1 MQMMFDFLQLPLQN
15 NAFSEKPMTFCDAG
29 PKQVLSTIIDLVA
42 IETGRR
48 KARENWQKAQLRNLL
63 KHAHER
69 SLYWRERIG
78 TKKINDIKLSDLPI
92 LTRSDVVHQ
101 VKTEGSL
108 LRQSDETRAKEH
120 STSGSSG
127 MPVKFFI
134 SEMNVRYNQT
144 RSLTQYFMEG
154 RDLSLNRV
162 RFRPFDY
169 NEVKRFQGDLNL
181 GFIIES
187 TDNWLGPLGS
197 FVRSGVQKHVKY
209 WHPNR
214 EFLFEELSK
223 DPIGYL
229 VIQPRLLETL
239 FRDGDISFLK
249 NNAVEMLITLAEELS
264 WDLRRSFGMKSIPVR
279 TNYSSEEVGFIGW
292 ECHRYPSHYHV
303 AHSNVI
309 VEVDKVNNVAIG
321 GRALGRIL
329 ITHMHSYATPFIRYD
344 VGDLGALTD
353 ACRCGHDGPTIS
365 NILGRAKNIVKHPD
379 GKLTVFNIRAK
390 DLMKLAKFNEYRV
403 RQVTSRKII
412 LEIGGCDNLTED
424 QRESFVELIRNHAGG
439 DFNIDVIAV
448 NEIDW
453 GRSIKRPAFRNELI
467 CQTE

>member
-1 MQMMFDFLQLPLQN
+1 MTLDFLQLPLKD

-29 PKQVLSTIIDLVA
+29 PKEVLSTIIDLVA
-42 IETGRR
+42 IETGKR

-69 SLYWRERIG
+69 SSYWRERIG
-78 TKKINDIKLSDLPI
+78 TKKISDLKLSDLPI
-92 LTRSDVVHQ
+92 LTRSGVVQQ

-108 LRQSDETRAKEH
+108 LRQSDELRVKEH

-169 NEVKRFQGDLNL
+169 NEVKRLQGDLKC
-181 GFIIES
+181 GFVVEL
-187 TDNWLGPLGS
+187 TGNWLGPLGL
-197 FVRSGVQKHVKY
+197 FVNSGVQKQVNY

-214 EFLFEELSK
+214 ELLFEELSK

-229 VIQPRLLETL
+229 VIQPRLLESL
-239 FRDGDISFLK
+239 FYDNDIGFLK
-249 NNAVEMLITLAEELS
+249 NNTVEMLITLAEELN
-264 WDLRRSFGMKSIPVR
+264 WDLRKSFGMKAIPVR
-279 TNYSSEEVGFIGW
+279 TNYSSEEVGLIGW
-292 ECHRYPSHYHV
+292 ECHHYPAHYHV

-309 VEVDKVNNVAIG
+309 VEVDKYDNVAIG
-321 GRALGRIL
+321 GHALGRII
-329 ITHMHSYATPFIRYD
+329 ITHLHSYATPFIRYD
-344 VGDLGALTD
+344 IGDLGALTD

-365 NILGRAKNIVKHPD
+365 NIVGRAKNIVRHPD
-379 GKLTVFNIRAK
+379 GRLTIFNMRAK
-390 DLMKLAKFNEYRV
+390 DVMKLAKFDEYRV
-403 RQVTSRKII
+403 RQATSNRII

-424 QRESFVELIRNHAGG
+424 QHESFVELIRNHAGG
-439 DFNIDVIAV
+439 DFNVDVIAV
-448 NEIDW
+448 REIDW
-453 GRSIKRPAFRNELI
+453 GPSIKRPAFRNELI
-467 CQTE
+467 